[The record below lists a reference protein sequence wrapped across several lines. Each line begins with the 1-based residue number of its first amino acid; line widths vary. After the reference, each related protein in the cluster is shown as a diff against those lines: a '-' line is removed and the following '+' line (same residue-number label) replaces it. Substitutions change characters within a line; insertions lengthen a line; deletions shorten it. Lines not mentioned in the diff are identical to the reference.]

1 MEGESVVVKN
11 NGEDKSDSGLRDA
24 IAELVRTQR
33 KNQETPLSQEELAHK
48 AGISFEHLNHI
59 ENRKTTPS
67 VEVLH
72 RIAKA
77 LGFNRVSEFLQ
88 LDERGVL

>member
-1 MEGESVVVKN
+1 VDNKSN
-11 NGEDKSDSGLRDA
+11 LSDEDATIRDA
-24 IAELVRTQR
+24 IADLVRTQR
-33 KNQETPLSQEELAHK
+33 KLQEPSLSQEELAHK

-72 RIAKA
+72 RIARA
-77 LGFNRVSEFLQ
+77 LGYRRLSELFL
-88 LDERGVL
+88 LDEKGVL

>member
-1 MEGESVVVKN
+1 VEGKHDN
-11 NGEDKSDSGLRDA
+11 NNESDSEIRDA
-24 IAELVRTQR
+24 ISHLVRTQR
-33 KNQETPLSQEELAHK
+33 KNQTPSLSQEELAHK

-77 LGFNRVSEFLQ
+77 LGFGRVSELLL